1 MVNVLAS
8 AETLNNLENVLNNLK
23 MLMNYCEDS
32 DLNAQIISQWGQ
44 CAMTL
49 FCNHNQNLFLEI

>member
-1 MVNVLAS
+1 
-8 AETLNNLENVLNNLK
+8 